1 MSESTSS
8 PKINFYGGSGTVT
21 GANFLFETGAT
32 RLLVDCGLFQ
42 GGEFAHA
49 KNRDPF
55 PYNPADIT
63 DLFITHAHI
72 DHIGRVPKLVKDGFH
87 GPIWSTGATRD
98 LARPMLEDMVHIL
111 EYECRREG
119 ILPIYDSR
127 DLDEAFRRWQTIDY
141 HQEMVIRDGLS
152 VIPFNSGH
160 ILGSA
165 MYQFSWA
172 DKKLMFTG
180 DLGNSPSPLLPD
192 NEELQDV
199 NFLVMESVY
208 GNKNHEPAS
217 ERTRKL
223 KETLLETISGKR
235 TLLIPSFSLERTQVL
250 LYEMHKLIEDGGV
263 PQIPVFVD
271 SPLSIRITEIYSRA
285 KEYFKPEVKRQ
296 IEAGQNIFNFPKL
309 RLAMNANTSAEI
321 SRTPGP
327 KVIIAGSGMSVGGR
341 VVRHERNY
349 LPDPRTTV
357 LFVGY
362 QAAGTL
368 GRRLADGE
376 KEVMI
381 EGERVTVR
389 ARIASIEGFSSHKD
403 SDHLVEFVS
412 HSASSLKK
420 VFVVMGEPKAS
431 LFLVQ
436 RLRDYLGVNAIAP
449 EAGETASLD

>member
-1 MSESTSS
+1 
-8 PKINFYGGSGTVT
+8 
-21 GANFLFETGAT
+21 
-32 RLLVDCGLFQ
+32 
-42 GGEFAHA
+42 
-49 KNRDPF
+49 
-55 PYNPADIT
+55 
-63 DLFITHAHI
+63 
-72 DHIGRVPKLVKDGFH
+72 
-87 GPIWSTGATRD
+87 
-98 LARPMLEDMVHIL
+98 
-111 EYECRREG
+111 
-119 ILPIYDSR
+119 
-127 DLDEAFRRWQTIDY
+127 
-141 HQEMVIRDGLS
+141 
-152 VIPFNSGH
+152 
-160 ILGSA
+160 
-165 MYQFSWA
+165 
-172 DKKLMFTG
+172 
-180 DLGNSPSPLLPD
+180 
-192 NEELQDV
+192 
-199 NFLVMESVY
+199 
-208 GNKNHEPAS
+208 
-217 ERTRKL
+217 
-223 KETLLETISGKR
+223 
-235 TLLIPSFSLERTQVL
+235 
-250 LYEMHKLIEDGGV
+250 
-263 PQIPVFVD
+263 
-271 SPLSIRITEIYSRA
+271 
-285 KEYFKPEVKRQ
+285 
-296 IEAGQNIFNFPKL
+296 
-309 RLAMNANTSAEI
+309 MNANTSAEI